1 MKEVVQSRLRAHID
15 TYTVFEAEIARIE
28 KQIQESIAKIKA
40 LKEAGKK
47 ATDPEVKEVI
57 SKFTEDN
64 YRLTYVYQ
72 DSTAVRELLT
82 EFKTLIELADMET
95 GLPPAEDKVFRD
107 LEKSPRMFTADGGSV
122 VIYDQKIYDAY
133 FAQVKDRIDALD
145 YESVYNSP
153 LFTMPSSK

>member
-1 MKEVVQSRLRAHID
+1 MKEVLQSRLRAHID
-15 TYTVFEAEIARIE
+15 TYTVFESEIARIE

-40 LKEAGKK
+40 FKEAGKK
-47 ATDPEVKEVI
+47 AEDPEVKEVI
-57 SKFTEDN
+57 SNFTEDN

-72 DSTAVRELLT
+72 DSVAVKELLT
-82 EFKTLIELADMET
+82 EFKTLFELADMET

-107 LEKSPRMFTADGGSV
+107 LEKSPRMFTADGGAV

-133 FAQVKDRIDALD
+133 FAQVKDRINALD